1 MLVLIGGVLNHARRP
16 GHCQEKGASLTCRG
30 GSVQK
35 DQEQQRRAQGRSSN
49 CQESRS
55 RSRVAESG
63 SDDGHG
69 KSDQLQRTGFAV
81 AGPDVPSPDRK
92 VAASRETFLLL
103 ATVVFCGRRRFCV
116 ASSCEP
122 LLASF
127 HIANMNISQPV
138 SSQIGGVEFA
148 FLPSEEIRALS
159 VKRITNPTTFDT
171 LLNPVPGGLYDAALG
186 NFGDN
191 S

>member
-1 MLVLIGGVLNHARRP
+1 L
-16 GHCQEKGASLTCRG
+16 
-30 GSVQK
+30 
-35 DQEQQRRAQGRSSN
+35 
-49 CQESRS
+49 
-55 RSRVAESG
+55 
-63 SDDGHG
+63 
-69 KSDQLQRTGFAV
+69 
-81 AGPDVPSPDRK
+81 VPSPDRK

>member
-1 MLVLIGGVLNHARRP
+1 MSRQQGESTRTSSR
-16 GHCQEKGASLTCRG
+16 
-30 GSVQK
+30 QK
-35 DQEQQRRAQGRSSN
+35 FESPRKSKSKSGNDDAQ
-49 CQESRS
+49 
-55 RSRVAESG
+55 
-63 SDDGHG
+63 G

-81 AGPDVPSPDRK
+81 TGLEIPSPDRK
-92 VAASRETFLLL
+92 VAADRETFLSI
-103 ATVVFCGRRRFCV
+103 ATVVFCGRRRRLCV
-116 ASSCEP
+116 ASSCES

-127 HIANMNISQPV
+127 YIANMNISQPV